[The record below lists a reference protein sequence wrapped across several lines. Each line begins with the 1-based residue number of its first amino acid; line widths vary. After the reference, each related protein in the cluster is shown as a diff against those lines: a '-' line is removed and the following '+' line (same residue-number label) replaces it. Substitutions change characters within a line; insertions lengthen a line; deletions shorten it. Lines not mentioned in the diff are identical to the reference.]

1 MKNWNWKKRGWIA
14 LALCAALALAGCAD
28 AAADSP
34 AGQDASQ
41 VELSEAVTENAAA
54 PADNVDVEPAQLG
67 DGDPVAAAQSYL
79 QYWPMS
85 KAGMVKQL
93 QVDGYTEEQA
103 EAAAETCGADWNEQ
117 AVLSAKSYLDT
128 MSFTREELLDQ
139 LQYDG
144 FTEEEAAYGVDNCGE
159 NLK

>member
-1 MKNWNWKKRGWIA
+1 MKNWNLKKRGWLA
-14 LALCAALALAGCAD
+14 LALCAALALAGCGGSAAAETQQDAGAAQEELSYQAD
-28 AAADSP
+28 AAAPTESG
-34 AGQDASQ
+34 A
-41 VELSEAVTENAAA
+41 VEL
-54 PADNVDVEPAQLG
+54 PQLG

-85 KAGMVKQL
+85 RAKMIEQL
-93 QVDGYTEEQA
+93 QVDGYTAEQA
-103 EAAAETCGADWNEQ
+103 EAAADACNADWNEQ

-144 FTEEEAAYGVDNCGE
+144 FTEEEATHGVDNCGE